1 MQEAG
6 ETLVRLTDLQTPD
19 ALTIE
24 YAGRSDYFAMTTEHF
39 HPYYEVYILLSGE
52 RHYFI
57 RDQVYRVHQGDIV
70 FIAKNELHRTLPA
83 ELPEHERIVMYF
95 NDQFAEHHFGH
106 QSAWILGLFQTKQPM
121 VHLSTREQALVHPL
135 VQQLRR
141 ELTVQATGY
150 ELYMQSLVIEILITC
165 ARLYRNQNQVS
176 ATFGTEAH
184 QHMSEVA
191 RYIKSHYQQEIS
203 LPLLAEQF
211 HLSPSYLSRIFK
223 KTTGF
228 SITEYL
234 NTIRIQEAQRLLRES
249 ELKIIDIANIVG
261 FGNFSHF
268 GKMFK
273 HLSQVSPREYRDSA
287 KHLGIQI
294 SK

>member
-1 MQEAG
+1 MQKAG
-6 ETLVRLTDLQTPD
+6 ETLLSLTDTQTPHSI
-19 ALTIE
+19 TIE

-39 HPYYEVYILLSGE
+39 HPHYEVYILLSGE

-57 RDQVYRVHQGDIV
+57 RDQVYRVHQGDLV
-70 FIAKNELHRTLPA
+70 FIQKNELHRTLPA
-83 ELPEHERIVMYF
+83 ELPEHERIVIYF
-95 NDQFAEHHFGH
+95 SDLFAERYFAD
-106 QSAWILGLFQTKQPM
+106 QSEWILSLFQSKPP
-121 VHLSTREQALVHPL
+121 VLHLSTREQSPIHLL
-135 VQQLRR
+135 VQQLLR
-141 ELTVQATGY
+141 ELTVQAHGY
-150 ELYMQSLVIEILITC
+150 ELCMQCIVIELLITC
-165 ARLYRNQNQVS
+165 ARLDRQQPLLPAVTIGS
-176 ATFGTEAH
+176 EAH

-191 RYIKSHYQQEIS
+191 RYIKCHYQQELS

-249 ELKIIDIANIVG
+249 DLKIIDIANIVG

-273 HLSQVSPREYRDSA
+273 HFSQVSPREYRASI
-287 KHLGIQI
+287 KHVSTIT
-294 SK
+294 

>member
-1 MQEAG
+1 MNH
-6 ETLVRLTDLQTPD
+6 TDKTRSSLTDTQTPHS
-19 ALTIE
+19 LTVE
-24 YAGRSDYFAMTTEHF
+24 YAGRSDYFAMTHEHF
-39 HPYYEVYILLSGE
+39 HPHYEVYILLSGE

-57 RDQVYRVHQGDIV
+57 RDQIYRVQQGDIV

-95 NDQFAEHHFGH
+95 NDHFAEHHFAGH
-106 QSAWILGLFQTKQPM
+106 SAWILSLFQSKQP
-121 VHLSTREQALVHPL
+121 VFHLSAREQSHLNPL
-135 VQQLRR
+135 IQKLLR
-141 ELTVQATGY
+141 ELTVQAPGY
-150 ELYMQSLVIEILITC
+150 ELCMQCIVTELLITC
-165 ARLYRNQNQVS
+165 ARLHREQAQLP
-176 ATFGTEAH
+176 ATIGTEAH